1 METRVRQP
9 LHIEIVEPRRSDNGS
24 GAAAESRTDP
34 GTVKGATQMC
44 KIIIAL
50 SLLSVLATPAF
61 AGIRASAN
69 QSAHASAGAIAGR

>member
-1 METRVRQP
+1 MR
-9 LHIEIVEPRRSDNGS
+9 
-24 GAAAESRTDP
+24 
-34 GTVKGATQMC
+34 